1 MRAVAGFRS
10 ASGAAN
16 YFAKDDFK
24 DNYYTADGS
33 SELSSWGGAGAETLG
48 LEGEVTK
55 DAFEEILSGTLPSGE
70 GVARHENRRNGV
82 DLTFS
87 AP

>member
-1 MRAVAGFRS
+1 MLSVASVRS

-33 SELSSWGGAGAETLG
+33 AEQS
-48 LEGEVTK
+48 
-55 DAFEEILSGTLPSGE
+55 AWR
-70 GVARHENRRNGV
+70 GVRVEASR
-82 DLTFS
+82 LLL
-87 AP
+87 